1 MGQCQRRHQ
10 RVVRKTSEPSEI
22 MRTQVSCCLM
32 LCSLLLSGAQASPKE
47 RLKVKYKIK
56 KSNNNGEQLEKQ
68 KINERLMVVEPEPVD
83 TQSFAEDLDPE
94 VSGFESLSSNSL
106 LREGIDNNMF
116 GLGEETLA
124 RVKSYR
130 AVVTGL
136 MGQLQRTARAQ
147 DLSVGDLV
155 FDIVR
160 EVIAETLSGLF
171 ARGLGL
177 QTARNGG
184 GEPFSFLSTVI
195 QAVSKVASG
204 KSC

>member
-1 MGQCQRRHQ
+1 MG
-10 RVVRKTSEPSEI
+10 RVVRKTSETSEI
-22 MRTQVSCCLM
+22 MWTQVSCCLM
-32 LCSLLLSGAQASPKE
+32 LGSLLLTGAQASPKE

-83 TQSFAEDLDPE
+83 TQSYADPEE

-106 LREGIDNNMF
+106 LREGIDNNVF
-116 GLGEETLA
+116 GLGEETLK

-177 QTARNGG
+177 HTARNGG
-184 GEPFSFLSTVI
+184 GESFSLLNTVI
-195 QAVSKVASG
+195 GAVTKVASG
-204 KSC
+204 KTSC